1 MTLPSAKAAGVSIRC
16 VIHCVAVRV
25 RGDAISEDVRK
36 ESSHELAERLSRMSV
51 EELADY
57 FDSNF
62 TAEMPL
68 ESTEEVEVEKDE
80 LEQVSL
86 RLPAQ
91 DLAELR
97 RQAAEKGIG
106 YTTLIRMI
114 LREHLRA
121 PAR

>member
-1 MTLPSAKAAGVSIRC
+1 M
-16 VIHCVAVRV
+16 
-25 RGDAISEDVRK
+25 
-36 ESSHELAERLSRMSV
+36 AERLAQMSV

-57 FDSNF
+57 FDSHS

-68 ESTEEVEVEKDE
+68 ESTEEVEAERDE

-86 RLPAQ
+86 RLPAR

-97 RQAAEKGIG
+97 RTAAQKGIG

>member
-1 MTLPSAKAAGVSIRC
+1 
-16 VIHCVAVRV
+16 
-25 RGDAISEDVRK
+25 
-36 ESSHELAERLSRMSV
+36 MSV

-57 FDSNF
+57 FDNQS
-62 TAEMPL
+62 TAHMPL
-68 ESTEEVEVEKDE
+68 ESTEEVEVERDE

-86 RLPAQ
+86 RLPTR

-97 RQAAEKGIG
+97 TKASQKGIG

-121 PAR
+121 PG

>member
-1 MTLPSAKAAGVSIRC
+1 MSEGVRREGSR
-16 VIHCVAVRV
+16 
-25 RGDAISEDVRK
+25 EF
-36 ESSHELAERLSRMSV
+36 AERLSQMSV

-57 FDSNF
+57 FDSHS

-68 ESTEEVEVEKDE
+68 EPAEEEEVERPE

-114 LREHLRA
+114 LREHLRE

>member
-1 MTLPSAKAAGVSIRC
+1 M
-16 VIHCVAVRV
+16 
-25 RGDAISEDVRK
+25 SEGVRK
-36 ESSHELAERLSRMSV
+36 ESSQEFAERISRMSV

-57 FDSNF
+57 FDNNS

-68 ESTEEVEVEKDE
+68 EPAGEVQVERDE

-86 RLPAQ
+86 RLPAR

-97 RQAAEKGIG
+97 RQAAEKGLG

-114 LREHLRA
+114 LREHLRDLRE

>member
-1 MTLPSAKAAGVSIRC
+1 MSEGVR
-16 VIHCVAVRV
+16 
-25 RGDAISEDVRK
+25 RGRSREF
-36 ESSHELAERLSRMSV
+36 AERLSRMSV

-57 FDSNF
+57 FDSHS

-68 ESTEEVEVEKDE
+68 EPAEEVEVERPE

-114 LREHLRA
+114 LREHLRE

>member
-1 MTLPSAKAAGVSIRC
+1 MT
-16 VIHCVAVRV
+16 
-25 RGDAISEDVRK
+25 RK
-36 ESSHELAERLSRMSV
+36 FAERLSRMSV

-57 FDSNF
+57 FDSHS
-62 TAEMPL
+62 TAHMPL
-68 ESTEEVEVEKDE
+68 EPAEEVEIERSE
-80 LEQVSL
+80 LEQVSM

-97 RQAAEKGIG
+97 QQASEKGIG

-114 LREHLRA
+114 LREHLRE